1 MLIQFSVEN
10 YRSIKTEQILSL
22 VKNSASEMPD
32 NFFHPNSPNTPE
44 LLTTAVIYGANA
56 SGKSNVLKA
65 FACMIDIVKHSFQKP
80 IDEPIDV
87 EPFKFDPKTRYQP
100 TTFELVFVVNL
111 PVDGE
116 IKPVRAEYGFSLDKN
131 QVYEEW
137 LSVYPKGREQ
147 TWFHRLFDDETGE
160 YTWQESS
167 HFKGSKAI
175 WKDNTRKDQLFLS
188 TAVALNSEQL
198 QPIYF
203 KLMTEIHIIAEDR
216 IGDRISKDICKE
228 HANAKK
234 LVISLLQ
241 QANIDVVDIV
251 FKNRNNIQLSI
262 PDFVPEKYRKEI
274 LEDFQNDVDVFFV
287 YQDNQGQMVEINLT
301 EESDGTQKIFE
312 FSIFLFTTLKMGY
325 TLVIDEF
332 NKSLHPDLVRF
343 LVKMF
348 NSENNTGHGQLI
360 FTTHETSVLRKDL
373 LRRDQIWFC
382 EKNQQ
387 KETIVYPL
395 TDFSPRKSDRED
407 LEEAYLH
414 GRYGGKP
421 NIQAFVFPKGVT
433 NE

>member
-56 SGKSNVLKA
+56 SGKSNVFKA
-65 FACMIDIVKHSFQKP
+65 LACMIDIVKHSFQKP

-111 PVDGE
+111 LVDGE
-116 IKPVRAEYGFSLDKN
+116 IKPVRAEYGFSLDKS

-147 TWFHRLFDDETGE
+147 TWFHRLFDDEIGE

-167 HFKGSKAI
+167 HFKGNKAI
-175 WKDNTRKDQLFLS
+175 WKDSTRKDQLFFS

-198 QPIYF
+198 QPIFF
-203 KLMTEIHIIAEDR
+203 KLMAEIHIIAEDR
-216 IGDRISKDICKE
+216 IGDKLSKDIYKE
-228 HANAKK
+228 HEDAKK

-241 QANIDVVDIV
+241 QINIDVVDIV
-251 FKNRNNIQLSI
+251 FKTRNSVQLSI

-274 LEDFQNDVDVFFV
+274 LEGFQNDVDVFFV
-287 YQDNQGQMVEINLT
+287 YQDNQGNLI
-301 EESDGTQKIFE
+301 EMDLNDESDGTQKIFE
-312 FSIFLFTTLKMGY
+312 FSIFLFTTLRMGY

-382 EKNQQ
+382 EKKQQ

-421 NIQAFVFPKGVT
+421 NIQAFIFPKVT
-433 NE
+433 TDE

>member
-65 FACMIDIVKHSFQKP
+65 LACMIDIVRHSFQKP

-116 IKPVRAEYGFSLDKN
+116 IKPVRAEYGFSLDKS

-167 HFKGSKAI
+167 HFKGNKAV
-175 WKDNTRKDQLFLS
+175 WKDSTRKDQLFFS

-198 QPIYF
+198 QPIF
-203 KLMTEIHIIAEDR
+203 WKLMLDIAIITEDR
-216 IGDRISKDICKE
+216 IGNMISKDGCKKHE
-228 HANAKK
+228 NIKK

-251 FKNRNNIQLSI
+251 FKNRN
-262 PDFVPEKYRKEI
+262 D
-274 LEDFQNDVDVFFV
+274 DVDVFFV

-312 FSIFLFTTLKMGY
+312 FSTVFLLTLTTGGI
-325 TLVIDEF
+325 LVIDEF

>member
-65 FACMIDIVKHSFQKP
+65 LACMIDIVKHSFQKP

-87 EPFKFDPKTRYQP
+87 EPFKFDPETRYQP

-116 IKPVRAEYGFSLDKN
+116 MKPVRAEYGFSLDKS

-175 WKDNTRKDQLFLS
+175 WKDHTRKDQLFLS

-198 QPIYF
+198 QPIF
-203 KLMTEIHIIAEDR
+203 WKLMLDIAIITEDR
-216 IGDRISKDICKE
+216 IGNMISKDGCKKHE
-228 HANAKK
+228 NIKK

-251 FKNRNNIQLSI
+251 FKNRN
-262 PDFVPEKYRKEI
+262 D
-274 LEDFQNDVDVFFV
+274 DVDVFFV

-312 FSIFLFTTLKMGY
+312 FSTVLFGILAIGG

-382 EKNQQ
+382 EKKQQ

>member
-65 FACMIDIVKHSFQKP
+65 LACMIDIVKHSFQKP

-116 IKPVRAEYGFSLDKN
+116 IKPVRAEYGFSLDKS

-167 HFKGSKAI
+167 HFKGNKAI
-175 WKDNTRKDQLFLS
+175 WKDHTRKDQLFLS

-198 QPIYF
+198 QPIF
-203 KLMTEIHIIAEDR
+203 WKLMLDIAIITEDR
-216 IGDRISKDICKE
+216 IGNMISKDGCKKHE
-228 HANAKK
+228 NIKK
-234 LVISLLQ
+234 VVISLLQ

-251 FKNRNNIQLSI
+251 FKNRN
-262 PDFVPEKYRKEI
+262 D
-274 LEDFQNDVDVFFV
+274 DVDVFFV

-312 FSIFLFTTLKMGY
+312 FSTVLLSTVVSGGI
-325 TLVIDEF
+325 LVIDEF